1 LLRYSLPNYISFL
14 FLKSRSD
21 RLQQDRARVHTL
33 VRIDCRTISD
43 RSGEIRAFMTVRNEI
58 LRLPQTLDHYRSI
71 GVARF
76 FIVDNGST
84 DGTREF
90 VTAQPDCHVFLT
102 RNSYSEARFGLEWQ
116 QALLDE
122 FGVGHW
128 CLVVDAD
135 EWFVYPGCENQ
146 SLPELAAYLE
156 QSGAQGMFAFLLD
169 MYGSGTVAETNS
181 EPQRSLL
188 DTCRYFDRHYTW
200 DFGFRVPG
208 HTRRRFPPYKVV
220 GGPRW
225 RLFFPVLH
233 RHYYVLKA
241 LWLISDYFRLPL
253 PIALRRA
260 PTLTKI
266 PLVRWSPGTRYPHP
280 HATTSVKLADVT
292 GVLLHFKFLEDFFS
306 RLKIEISR
314 KEHWDN
320 ASEYY
325 RYLKK
330 LKNKTKFSFVYDGS
344 VAYEDSEQ
352 LVRLGLMREDDRWK
366 RIRTEGL
373 FANDR
378 GALASHLRRT

>member
-1 LLRYSLPNYISFL
+1 LLQIASPPQVGYIVATASGSMTGNVQ
-14 FLKSRSD
+14 KNGV
-21 RLQQDRARVHTL
+21 RVHTL
-33 VRIDCRTISD
+33 VRIDSRTITD
-43 RSGEIRAFMTVRNEI
+43 CRGEIRAFMTVRNEL
-58 LRLPQTLDHYRSI
+58 LRLSQALDHHRSM

-76 FIVDNGST
+76 FIIDNGST

-90 VTAQPDCHVFLT
+90 LLAQPDCHLFLT
-102 RNSYSEARFGLEWQ
+102 RNSYAEARFGLEWQ
-116 QALLDE
+116 HALLE
-122 FGVGHW
+122 EYGVDHW
-128 CLVVDAD
+128 CLIVDAD
-135 EWFVYPGCENQ
+135 EWFVYPGCENR

-208 HTRRRFPPYKVV
+208 LTRRRFPPYKVV

-225 RLFFPVLH
+225 RLLFPVLH

-241 LWLISDYFRLPL
+241 LWRISDYFKLPL

-266 PLVRWSPGTRYPHP
+266 PLLWWSPGTRYPHP
-280 HATTSVKLADVT
+280 HATTPIKLADVT
-292 GVLLHFKFLEDFFS
+292 GVLLHFKFLEDFFP
-306 RLKIEISR
+306 RLNIEISR
-314 KEHWDN
+314 KEHWDS
-320 ASEYY
+320 ASDYY

-330 LKNKTKFSFVYDGS
+330 LKNKTEFTFVYDGS
-344 VAYEDSEQ
+344 VAYEDTEQ
-352 LVRLGLMREDDRWK
+352 LVRLGLMLEDDRWK
-366 RIRTEGL
+366 QSRAAG
-373 FANDR
+373 DP
-378 GALASHLRRT
+378 S